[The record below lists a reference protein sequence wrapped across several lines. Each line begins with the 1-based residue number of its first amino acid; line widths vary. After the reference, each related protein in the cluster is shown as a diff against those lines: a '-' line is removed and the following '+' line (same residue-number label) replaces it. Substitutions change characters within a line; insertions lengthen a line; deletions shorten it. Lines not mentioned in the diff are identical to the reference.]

1 MHAVWRVERQ
11 YNGASDYTVEDSTPS
26 TEHGY
31 LEGMGYTNVTT
42 VSSSVAGNA
51 KGDNRSRYYLSCQRE
66 PGNNAK
72 PIYAK

>member
-1 MHAVWRVERQ
+1 MCMHAVWRVEWQ

-42 VSSSVAGNA
+42 VVGLDKSRRQCYASVKHGN
-51 KGDNRSRYYLSCQRE
+51 LEWRE
-66 PGNNAK
+66 
-72 PIYAK
+72 